1 MDLLKGRIQRYIFT
15 GGPLKDPHKSLTYI
29 FIPLNTIKFSKS
41 NLIFSVLLFSLSRRG
56 WTAVR
61 ARTAVRRRR
70 QRHVATSHS
79 WRAATLGGVRVA
91 VGGSGARCQAW
102 LQHGRWIRRHRPG
115 SGWRDPPLRPR
126 SAPGRRIHRL
136 RPRLARVSVFQFWEF
151 YFFLEFYFT
160 CSSHK
165 HQYKNLIF
173 ACAARAALKN
183 RYSHIPFQVNGCPN
197 HIKK

>member
-1 MDLLKGRIQRYIFT
+1 MRPVGGNGNGGYLRHSVAG
-15 GGPLKDPHKSLTYI
+15 GGPP
-29 FIPLNTIKFSKS
+29 
-41 NLIFSVLLFSLSRRG
+41 
-56 WTAVR
+56 WT
-61 ARTAVRRRR
+61 
-70 QRHVATSHS
+70 
-79 WRAATLGGVRVA
+79 GVR
-91 VGGSGARCQAW
+91 GGGGRRADLAPLDVKSGGCSM
-102 LQHGRWIRRHRPG
+102 GGWIRRHLTTGAAAAAGGSTGSDLG
-115 SGWRDPPLRPR
+115 SG
-126 SAPGRRIHRL
+126 SGGRRIHRL